1 MLRRTSQCLSRR
13 QISLLKPR
21 YLSTTVPHRLATP
34 TSGFAPTWDKIKET
48 LKPPIDQFMPKTR
61 PSYTLDTPS
70 SEDSDNVLR
79 TCTVLTSNPSTT
91 SLQDLLDRVPQFQQA
106 NESGLFTDFLLLVTP
121 SYAASLRNQKHVI
134 EQALTRIFPVKD
146 LDKDTHNSLGRDS
159 TEAVRLVA
167 AVVDRLPKPSELTAS
182 AVGDTGS
189 EGIAL
194 RLIANENPIWKPEL
208 ATADPRAALSDN
220 KFRFLSFHL
229 NDSSTPPHMLPIVQ
243 LPLAN
248 TIFHNGLSSTL
259 IWRKYAVQQG
269 GKGLTQIDEQVCDSH
284 RVKLPQQAGPREANA
299 LTLSVPL
306 VPLTSAR
313 SVVACMGN
321 IIRRLSAN
329 SGLGPADDTKEAIL
343 ASHELEQSVT
353 SYHKTRGLSPRAVS
367 VWALVIPEKTFTGGL
382 SMAAKVLGERDLP
395 ELWKAGSDHDTDPSQ
410 PNLLTLLQNGARLHK
425 VLSGGGGWGKKAGL
439 LSLDPDTGYGQH
451 PSWEEIAPAQQ
462 TEPEYIQGLSPVP
475 ADLHR
480 VWGVE
485 PQELPS
491 IVNKGD
497 YIQFYISPSASS
509 EEAPAQSASTT
520 NTPDQTMSNVKTV
533 EFGSIP
539 STVDDMPSS
548 QASSAAAQSV
558 VQTYPNHFGALSE
571 TGIAMFF
578 GLQSDKATSSN
589 IHNATDAATK
599 VDVPFGRFRSRSQIS
614 AASSKPKQ
622 AETGF
627 GFSPT
632 KPLHSMICSRHISQ
646 QLLID
651 RAQAVFDIQK
661 RNLGSSSI
669 LLNEPVS
676 PKHSDST
683 IWQSAPTSAISRK
696 KLKKAMRIPKIPNKN
711 WTSKD
716 INKARKALKQAGPD
730 TGSLRLV
737 FRNMKVITKSAAD
750 TPLAQDFISN
760 LKGQR
765 LRSWAKQ
772 TMRDVISPTAFE
784 QWEKDEIIPKEP
796 NDIWSDKDIRKAH
809 TFKKRQ
815 WKLHKAANKQSYLDK
830 VPLATRKM
838 QDVLAPEA
846 FKQWEKDKTIPEE
859 PNDIWSETD
868 IRRALFFRR
877 QKWELHKNPKSLEL
891 DAIPSIPKQLQQR
904 NASAHQHK
912 QEVNADHAE
921 KTLGR
926 ESATQ
931 TITSLRLQAQARA
944 RSRVLQEAFRGLLSP
959 AQQHRASLQR
969 ASTLPK
975 TSHISEPQLTKRVM
989 HLITMHEPG
998 CPRIRIYELLNSHRS
1013 APNREMDSITEWE
1026 SKSQAQAEHSG
1037 RDSASQEKRQ
1047 EKVMQETEMRDQLS
1061 KWKTAA
1067 EQLKE
1072 AIELKWPEASKKKRL
1087 KDVVE
1092 KEMEEI
1098 RRVEKSVEGF
1108 LVG

>member
-13 QISLLKPR
+13 QVSLLRPR
-21 YLSTTVPHRLATP
+21 CLSTTVPHRLATP

-61 PSYTLDTPS
+61 PSYTIDTPS
-70 SEDSDNVLR
+70 PTNSNDPLR

-91 SLQDLLDRVPQFQQA
+91 SLQQLLDQIPQFQPA

-134 EQALTRIFPVKD
+134 EQALTRIFPAKE
-146 LDKDTHNSLGRDS
+146 LDRDTHNSLGGDS
-159 TEAVRLVA
+159 REAVRLVA
-167 AVVDRLPKPSELTAS
+167 AVVDRLPRPSDLSAS

-208 ATADPRAALSDN
+208 ATEDPRAALSDN

-229 NDSSTPPHMLPIVQ
+229 NDASTPPHMLPIVQ

-269 GKGLTQIDEQVCDSH
+269 GKGLTQIGEQVCDSH
-284 RVKLPQQAGPREANA
+284 RVKLPQPAGSHEANNLA
-299 LTLSVPL
+299 LSVPL

-329 SGLGPADDTKEAIL
+329 SGLGPADNTKEAIL
-343 ASHELEQSVT
+343 ASHELEESVT

-382 SMAAKVLGERDLP
+382 SMAAKVLGERNLP

-439 LSLDPDTGYGQH
+439 LSLDPDSGYGQH

-509 EEAPAQSASTT
+509 EEAPAQSAPTT
-520 NTPDQTMSNVKTV
+520 NTPDQTMSSVKTV

-548 QASSAAAQSV
+548 QSPAAVAQSD
-558 VQTYPNHFGALSE
+558 VQVYPNHFGALSE

-578 GLQSDKATSSN
+578 GLQSDKASSST
-589 IHNATDAATK
+589 IHEATDAATK
-599 VDVPFGRFRSRSQIS
+599 VDVPFGRIRSRSQTS

-622 AETGF
+622 APTGF

-632 KPLHSMICSRHISQ
+632 QPLQSMIRGPYISR

-651 RAQAVFDIQK
+651 QAKTAFEVQK
-661 RNLGSSSI
+661 RDIGSSSVF
-669 LLNEPVS
+669 LDEFVDAKPS
-676 PKHSDST
+676 GST
-683 IWQSAPTSAISRK
+683 IWQGAPRSAISRRN
-696 KLKKAMRIPKIPNKN
+696 LKKTMRIPKQPNKN

-716 INKARKALKQAGPD
+716 INEARKALKQAGPD
-730 TGSLRLV
+730 SGSSGLFFQNLRV
-737 FRNMKVITKSAAD
+737 MKRHAELK
-750 TPLAQDFISN
+750 PLAEEFVSS

-765 LRSWAKQ
+765 LLSWAKQ
-772 TMRDVISPTAFE
+772 TMRDVISPVAFE
-784 QWEKDEIIPKEP
+784 QWEKDQTIPKEP
-796 NDIWSDKDIRKAH
+796 NSIWSDKDIRKAH

-815 WKLHKAANKQSYLDK
+815 WKLQKAANKQCYENK

-838 QDVLAPEA
+838 QDVLTPEA
-846 FKQWEKDKTIPEE
+846 FKQWEKDKTIPDK
-859 PNDIWSETD
+859 PNEIWSETD
-868 IRRALFFRR
+868 IRRARIFRR

-891 DAIPSIPKQLQQR
+891 DASPSIPKQPRQQ
-904 NASAHQHK
+904 NASTNQHK
-912 QEVNADHAE
+912 PEANADDLE
-921 KTLGR
+921 ETSGKET
-926 ESATQ
+926 ATQ

-969 ASTLPK
+969 PSTLSK
-975 TSHISEPQLTKRVM
+975 GSHISEPLLTKRVM

-998 CPRIRIYELLNSHRS
+998 CPRIRIYELL
-1013 APNREMDSITEWE
+1013 D
-1026 SKSQAQAEHSG
+1026 
-1037 RDSASQEKRQ
+1037 RDSASQAESQK
-1047 EKVMQETEMRDQLS
+1047 KVMQQTEMRDQLG

-1067 EQLKE
+1067 EELSE
-1072 AIELKWPEASKKKRL
+1072 AIGMKWPEESKKKRL
-1087 KDVVE
+1087 KHVVE

>member
-13 QISLLKPR
+13 QLPLSRPR
-21 YLSTTVPHRLATP
+21 CLSTTVSHRLATP

-61 PSYTLDTPS
+61 PSYTIDTPS
-70 SEDSDNVLR
+70 PADSDRLLR

-91 SLQDLLDRVPQFQQA
+91 SLQDLLDRIPQFQQG

-121 SYAASLRNQKHVI
+121 SYAASLRNQKNVI
-134 EQALTRIFPVKD
+134 EQALTRIFSVKE
-146 LDKDTHNSLGRDS
+146 LDKDTHNTLGGNSR
-159 TEAVRLVA
+159 EAVRLVA
-167 AVVDRLPKPSELTAS
+167 AVVDRLPKPSALSDS

-208 ATADPRAALSDN
+208 ATEDPRAALSDN

-259 IWRKYAVQQG
+259 IWRKYALQQG

-284 RVKLPQQAGPREANA
+284 RVKLPQQADSPEANNLA
-299 LTLSVPL
+299 LSVPL

-343 ASHELEQSVT
+343 ASQELEQSVT

-367 VWALVIPEKTFTGGL
+367 VWALVIPERTFTGGL
-382 SMAAKVLGERDLP
+382 SMAAKVLGERNLP
-395 ELWKAGSDHDTDPSQ
+395 ELWKTGSDHDTDPSQ

-462 TEPEYIQGLSPVP
+462 TEPEYTQGLSPVP

-480 VWGVE
+480 IWGFE

-509 EEAPAQSASTT
+509 EEASAQSEPST
-520 NTPDQTMSNVKTV
+520 NSPDQTLSNVKTV

-539 STVDDMPSS
+539 STVDDMPNSLPS
-548 QASSAAAQSV
+548 QAAAESV

-571 TGIAMFF
+571 TGVALFF
-578 GLQSDKATSSN
+578 GLQSDKSSSSN
-589 IHNATDAATK
+589 IHKATDAATK
-599 VDVPFGRFRSRSQIS
+599 VDVPFGRIRSHSQPS
-614 AASSKPKQ
+614 AAFSKPKQ
-622 AETGF
+622 AATGF
-627 GFSPT
+627 AFSPT
-632 KPLHSMICSRHISQ
+632 KPLQSTIFGRYISR

-651 RAQAVFDIQK
+651 QAKIAFDIQK
-661 RNLGSSSI
+661 RNLNSASV
-669 LLNEPVS
+669 LQDEPMNAT
-676 PKHSDST
+676 HSGST
-683 IWQSAPTSAISRK
+683 IWQNASRSAISRK
-696 KLKKAMRIPKIPNKN
+696 KLKKTMRIPKTPNKN

-716 INKARKALKQAGPD
+716 INEARKALKQIGPD
-730 TGSLRLV
+730 IEQPGLT
-737 FRNMKVITKSAAD
+737 FKNMKVVTKHPAD
-750 TPLAQDFISN
+750 TTYTQDYISS

-765 LRSWAKQ
+765 LQAWAKQ
-772 TMRDVISPTAFE
+772 TMQDVISSAAFE
-784 QWEKDEIIPKEP
+784 QWEKDETIPKGP

-815 WKLHKAANKQSYLDK
+815 WKLQKAANKQFHLDK
-830 VPLATRKM
+830 VPIATRTM
-838 QDVLAPEA
+838 RDVLGPKA
-846 FKQWEKDKTIPEE
+846 FEQWEKDKTIPTEA
-859 PNDIWSETD
+859 NDIWSDTD
-868 IRRALFFRR
+868 IRRALSFRR
-877 QKWELHKNPKSLEL
+877 QKSKLHKNSKRLNL
-891 DAIPSIPKQLQQR
+891 DAIPSMIKQPQQEDAFARQHQQNPKVEQAEDKIVEQ
-904 NASAHQHK
+904 SAI
-912 QEVNADHAE
+912 
-921 KTLGR
+921 
-926 ESATQ
+926 Q
-931 TITSLRLQAQARA
+931 TISSLRLQAQARA
-944 RSRVLQEAFRGLLSP
+944 RIRVLREAFRGLLSP
-959 AQQHRASLQR
+959 AQQGRASLQG
-969 ASTLPK
+969 ASFPSK
-975 TSHISEPQLTKRVM
+975 TSHVGQPLLTKRIM

-998 CPRIRIYELLNSHRS
+998 CPRIRIFELLNAHRTAPTREVDSNVEDESRDLAQSEDFEEES
-1013 APNREMDSITEWE
+1013 ARQDT
-1026 SKSQAQAEHSG
+1026 
-1037 RDSASQEKRQ
+1037 QERA
-1047 EKVMQETEMRDQLS
+1047 MQETEMKDQLGR
-1061 KWKTAA
+1061 WKTAA
-1067 EQLKE
+1067 EELKE
-1072 AIELKWPEASKKKRL
+1072 AIDLKWPEASKKKRL

-1092 KEMEEI
+1092 TELDDI
-1098 RRVEKSVEGF
+1098 RRVEKSVNGF

>member
-13 QISLLKPR
+13 PLSRPR
-21 YLSTTVPHRLATP
+21 ARCLSTTVPQRLATP

-61 PSYTLDTPS
+61 PSYTLDTPLPAA
-70 SEDSDNVLR
+70 SDHLSR
-79 TCTVLTSNPSTT
+79 TCTVLTSNPSITT
-91 SLQDLLDRVPQFQQA
+91 LQQLLDRIPQFQQA

-121 SYAASLRNQKHVI
+121 SYAASLRNQKNVI
-134 EQALTRIFPVKD
+134 EQALTRIFPVKE
-146 LDKDTHNSLGRDS
+146 LDEDTHNSLGGDS
-159 TEAVRLVA
+159 REAVRLVA
-167 AVVDRLPKPSELTAS
+167 AVVDRLPKPSELSAS

-189 EGIAL
+189 EGIAI

-208 ATADPRAALSDN
+208 ATDDPRAALSDN

-229 NDSSTPPHMLPIVQ
+229 NDPSTPPHMLPIVQ

-284 RVKLPQQAGPREANA
+284 RVKLPQQAGAYEINTLA
-299 LTLSVPL
+299 LSVPL

-329 SGLGPADDTKEAIL
+329 SGLGPADDTQEAIL

-480 VWGVE
+480 AWGFE

-509 EEAPAQSASTT
+509 EEATAQSESTM
-520 NTPDQTMSNVKTV
+520 NTSDQTMSNVKTV

-578 GLQSDKATSSN
+578 GLQSDKASSSN

-632 KPLHSMICSRHISQ
+632 KSLQSMIRGHRISR

-651 RAQAVFDIQK
+651 QAKTAYAIQK
-661 RNLGSSSI
+661 RNIDSSSV
-669 LLNEPVS
+669 LMDEPVD
-676 PKHSDST
+676 PKHSDGT
-683 IWQSAPTSAISRK
+683 IWQSAPRSAISRR
-696 KLKKAMRIPKIPNKN
+696 KLKKTMRIPKIPNKN

-716 INKARKALKQAGPD
+716 INEARKALIQAEPD
-730 TGSLRLV
+730 TGSSGLV
-737 FRNMKVITKSAAD
+737 FRNLKAMTRSAAD
-750 TPLAQDFISN
+750 TPLAQDFISG

-765 LRSWAKQ
+765 LQSWAEQ
-772 TMRDVISPTAFE
+772 TMRDVISPMAFE
-784 QWEKDEIIPKEP
+784 QWEKDETIPKEP
-796 NDIWSDKDIRKAH
+796 NDTWSDKDIRKAH

-815 WKLHKAANKQSYLDK
+815 WKLQKAANRQSYLDK
-830 VPLATRKM
+830 VPLATRTMK
-838 QDVLAPEA
+838 DVLASEA
-846 FKQWEKDKTIPEE
+846 FEQWEKDKTIPKE
-859 PNDIWSETD
+859 PNDIWSKTD

-877 QKWELHKNPKSLEL
+877 QKWELHKTPKSLKL
-891 DAIPSIPKQLQQR
+891 DAIPSIPKQLQQQK
-904 NASAHQHK
+904 ASAHRHE
-912 QEVNADHAE
+912 QEAKAE
-921 KTLGR
+921 SPEEKAGI
-926 ESATQ
+926 ESATR
-931 TITSLRLQAQARA
+931 TIASLRLQAQARA

-959 AQQHRASLQR
+959 AQQHRASLQK
-969 ASTLPK
+969 ASKLSK
-975 TSHISEPQLTKRVM
+975 TSRISEPQLTKRVM

-1013 APNREMDSITEWE
+1013 APIREMNSTIEWE
-1026 SKSQAQAEHSG
+1026 SKSQARAEHSG
-1037 RDSASQEKRQ
+1037 RDLASQEESQ
-1047 EKVMQETEMRDQLS
+1047 EKAMQETEMRDQLG

-1067 EQLKE
+1067 EELRE
-1072 AIELKWPEASKKKRL
+1072 AIDLKWPEEGKKKRL

-1098 RRVEKSVEGF
+1098 GRVEKSVQGF